1 MEMLSKIQRG
11 EKVSEDLLKSRAR
24 KGIPDSMRGT
34 AWPILSKASQQIPLE
49 FDGDCQ
55 TWIRSLLLKTLS

>member
-34 AWPILSKASQQIPLE
+34 AWPILSKAA
-49 FDGDCQ
+49 
-55 TWIRSLLLKTLS
+55 